1 MGIRDYTEKSEQKN
15 VVLDLELAKLSD
27 INYWVR
33 TLKYRFKKDNVLKV
47 ELKINVFYLSEEREE
62 RE

>member
-1 MGIRDYTEKSEQKN
+1 MGIRDYTERAEQKN

-33 TLKYRFKKDNVLKV
+33 TLKYRFKKDKVLKV
-47 ELKINVFYLSEEREE
+47 ELKINVFYLSEDREE

>member
-15 VVLDLELAKLSD
+15 VVLDLELAKLID

-33 TLKYRFKKDNVLKV
+33 TLKYRFKKDKVLKV

>member
-33 TLKYRFKKDNVLKV
+33 TLKYRFKKDKVLKV